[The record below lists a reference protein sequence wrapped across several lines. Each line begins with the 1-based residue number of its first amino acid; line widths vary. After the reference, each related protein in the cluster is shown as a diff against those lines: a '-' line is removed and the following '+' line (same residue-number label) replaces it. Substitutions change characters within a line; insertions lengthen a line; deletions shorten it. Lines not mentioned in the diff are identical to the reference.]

1 MTKSHHSMI
10 SFYMSHPSESGLRF
24 YFIFCTFL
32 HKYDL
37 EKVVYD
43 LLNFW
48 WTLNFLFTCMSNI
61 GICHVLFHVAYG
73 LYLLYFVI
81 CHIFFKSK
89 GMGVQPALYMSVA
102 FYQCSKLERVYLYLS
117 LFFFRKKCMLYII
130 NRQSCSASY
139 NLILLSH
146 RRVTGVLL
154 SILVRRANLSSLAPF
169 VIEYNPF
176 LNMPIL
182 CW

>member
-81 CHIFFKSK
+81 CHIFFESK

-117 LFFFRKKCMLYII
+117 LFFLGKNACYISLIDKVVVHLTILYYWVTEES
-130 NRQSCSASY
+130 REFSSQYWWEGPTC
-139 NLILLSH
+139 LLW
-146 RRVTGVLL
+146 LPL
-154 SILVRRANLSSLAPF
+154 
-169 VIEYNPF
+169 
-176 LNMPIL
+176 
-182 CW
+182 W